1 MNAQRRRP
9 AALVS
14 ILLLLT
20 SALTFSSC
28 ITLRPGTSER
38 RSPVSVRWIAPAD
51 TSDAQTTAT
60 AAPPLAANT
69 APASAQLPR
78 PDAQSFTVRPGGL
91 LHTPRMWHTATSLAD
106 GRVLLV
112 GGSQAVDDFLTAVDI
127 FDPATGQTSPAAP
140 LHRPRQAHTA
150 TLLPDGRVLVV
161 GGYAL
166 PWQWLDDAEVYDPVQ
181 DTWTQVPPLH
191 SHGVTHTATVMQDG
205 RVLVVGGNIGSGL
218 FTARV
223 EIFDPQANAWTE
235 AQSLPAQRADHTAQ
249 LLNDGRVLVAGGQT
263 DAAGL
268 AGGDAL
274 LFDPEADTWAA
285 TGPMVKPRI
294 WAQSVLLG
302 DGRILVAGG
311 MALEDMPAN
320 AFTASAEIYDPATNK
335 WTAAAPMTQPRY
347 SHFLFALPNG
357 EAIVLAG
364 ARDWECCWTGDS
376 FVRAVES
383 YDPAADSWRIVAEL
397 PQPRAQAAASMPG
410 HCIWLSGG
418 RWLYTSHAAD
428 SWLICAESS

>member
-1 MNAQRRRP
+1 MTIQVQLLSRLA
-9 AALVS
+9 S
-14 ILLLLT
+14 ISLLCAVPLIG
-20 SALTFSSC
+20 SSC
-28 ITLRPGTSER
+28 ISLRQVDSSR
-38 RSPVSVRWIAPAD
+38 QSPVSIRWIAPTDPAPV
-51 TSDAQTTAT
+51 QTTEA
-60 AAPPLAANT
+60 AAPLQSTSA
-69 APASAQLPR
+69 APAIALRSQPNV
-78 PDAQSFTVRPGGL
+78 QSFTVRPGVL

-112 GGSQAVDDFLTAVDI
+112 GGSQAVDDFLAGVDI
-127 FDPATGQTSPAAP
+127 VDAATGQTSPAAP
-140 LHRPRQAHTA
+140 LHRPRQAHSA
-150 TLLPDGRVLVV
+150 TLLQDGRVLVV

-166 PWQWLDDAEVYDPVQ
+166 PWQWLDDAEVYDPDQ

-191 SHGVTHTATVMQDG
+191 SHGVTHTATLMRDG

-218 FTARV
+218 FTARA
-223 EIFDPQANAWTE
+223 EIFDPQTNTWSE
-235 AQSLPAQRADHTAQ
+235 AQPLPAERADHTAQ

-274 LFDPEADTWAA
+274 LFDPEADTWAV

-320 AFTASAEIYDPATNK
+320 AFTASVEIYDPATNK
-335 WTAAAPMTQPRY
+335 WAAAAPMTQPRY

-357 EAIVLAG
+357 EVIVLAG
-364 ARDWECCWTGDS
+364 ARDWECCWTGES